1 MECECTPAPTK
12 ILDSVT
18 GGVHERKKS
27 TLFTTSAFIRRANR
41 DNSLLIS
48 IKESKTGMKKYMA
61 YGIGAALVDTEI
73 KVQDAELTQMNI
85 EKGLMTL
92 VDEDRR
98 QELLNHLEGHLVKAS
113 HASGGS
119 AGNSMIATALFGG
132 PTFMSCKVASD
143 NDGDIYIA
151 DLEAAGVDHCL
162 NGERASGT
170 TGKCLVL
177 ITPDAER
184 SMNTF
189 LGISET
195 LSTEQLDEAAIADSD
210 YVYIEGYLVT
220 SPTGRA
226 AAIKAREIAEAAGVK
241 TALSFSDPGMVE
253 FFRDGISEIIGERL
267 DLVFCNEDEAL
278 GWAQSDNLDV
288 AVDKLK
294 EVANTFVITRGGDGA
309 LTFDGTELAEIPPTV
324 VTAVDT
330 NGAGDM
336 FAGAFLYAI
345 TRGEDFPT
353 AGRFA
358 SMAAANVVANYGP
371 RLATDKYGALRK
383 EFFSE

>member
-1 MECECTPAPTK
+1 
-12 ILDSVT
+12 
-18 GGVHERKKS
+18 
-27 TLFTTSAFIRRANR
+27 
-41 DNSLLIS
+41 
-48 IKESKTGMKKYMA
+48 MKKYKA

-73 KVQDAELTQMNI
+73 KVQDAELVQMRV

-92 VDEDRR
+92 VDEQRR
-98 QELLNHLEGHLVKAS
+98 RELLEHLAGHLIKAN

-119 AGNSMIATALFGG
+119 AGNSMIATAQFGG
-132 PTFMSCKVASD
+132 PTFMSCKVANDS
-143 NDGDIYIA
+143 DGDIYLA

-162 NGERASGT
+162 KGVRADGT

-195 LSTEQLDEAAIADSD
+195 LSTEQLDAEAIAASE
-210 YVYIEGYLVT
+210 YVYLEGYLVT

-226 AAIKAREIAEAAGVK
+226 AAIRAREIAEAAGVK

-253 FFRDGISEIIGERL
+253 FFREGITEMIGERL

-278 GWAQSDNLDV
+278 GWAQCDHLDV
-288 AVDKLK
+288 AVEKLK
-294 EVANTFVITRGGDGA
+294 TIADTFVITRGGDGA
-309 LTFDGTELAEIPPTV
+309 LTFDGNELCEIPPHKV
-324 VTAVDT
+324 HAVDT

-336 FAGAFLYAI
+336 FAGAFIYAI
-345 TRGEDFPT
+345 TRGEDFYT

-358 SMAAANVVANYGP
+358 SLAAGKVVANYGP
-371 RLATDKYGALRK
+371 RLPAADYSALRM
-383 EFFSE
+383 EFFGE

>member
-1 MECECTPAPTK
+1 
-12 ILDSVT
+12 
-18 GGVHERKKS
+18 
-27 TLFTTSAFIRRANR
+27 
-41 DNSLLIS
+41 
-48 IKESKTGMKKYMA
+48 MKKYVA

-73 KVQDAELTQMNI
+73 KVQDAELAQMNI

-92 VDEDRR
+92 VDEQRR
-98 QELLNHLEGHLVKAS
+98 RELLAHLEGHLVKAS

-119 AGNSMIATALFGG
+119 AGNSMIATAQFGG

-143 NDGDIYIA
+143 SDGDIYIA

-162 NGERASGT
+162 RTNRSAGT

-195 LSTEQLDEAAIADSD
+195 LSIEELDATAIAASE
-210 YVYIEGYLVT
+210 YVYLEGYLVT
-220 SPTGRA
+220 SPTGLA
-226 AAIKAREIAEAAGVK
+226 AAVRTREIAEAAGVK
-241 TALSFSDPGMVE
+241 TALSFSDPGMVAH
-253 FFRDGISEIIGERL
+253 FRDGMSQIIGQRV
-267 DLVFCNEDEAL
+267 DLIFCNEDEAL
-278 GWAQSDNLDV
+278 GWSGSHSIEV
-288 AVDKLK
+288 AVEHLK
-294 EVANTFVITRGGDGA
+294 EIARTFVITRGSEGA
-309 LTFDGTELAEIPPTV
+309 LTFDGHSLAAIPPHKV
-324 VTAVDT
+324 QAVDT

-345 TRGEDFPT
+345 SRGEDFPT

-358 SMAAANVVANYGP
+358 SLAAGRIVANYGP
-371 RLATDKYGALRK
+371 RLPAAEYRALRS
-383 EFFSE
+383 EFFGD

>member
-1 MECECTPAPTK
+1 
-12 ILDSVT
+12 
-18 GGVHERKKS
+18 
-27 TLFTTSAFIRRANR
+27 
-41 DNSLLIS
+41 
-48 IKESKTGMKKYMA
+48 MKKYKA

-73 KVQDAELTQMNI
+73 KVQDTELAQMNV
-85 EKGLMTL
+85 EKGVMTL
-92 VDEDRR
+92 VDEQRR
-98 QELLNHLEGHLVKAS
+98 FELLNHLQGHLVKAS

-119 AGNSMIATALFGG
+119 AGNSMIATAQFGG
-132 PTFMSCKVASD
+132 PTFMSCKVAND
-143 NDGDIYIA
+143 RDGDIYLA

-162 NGERASGT
+162 NGERAPGI

-189 LGISET
+189 LGISAT
-195 LSTEQLDEAAIADSD
+195 LSTEQLDAEAIAASE
-210 YVYIEGYLVT
+210 YVYLEGYLVT

-253 FFRDGISEIIGERL
+253 HFREGITEMIGERL

-278 GWAQSDNLDV
+278 GWARSDSLEV
-288 AVDKLK
+288 AVERLK
-294 EVANTFVITRGGDGA
+294 TIANTFVITRGGEGA
-309 LTFDGTELAEIPPTV
+309 LTFDGSTLAEIPPHK

-336 FAGAFLYAI
+336 FAGAFIYAI

-358 SMAAANVVANYGP
+358 SLAAGKVVATYGP
-371 RLATDKYGALRK
+371 RLPAEDYGALRR
-383 EFFSE
+383 EFFGE

>member
-1 MECECTPAPTK
+1 
-12 ILDSVT
+12 
-18 GGVHERKKS
+18 
-27 TLFTTSAFIRRANR
+27 
-41 DNSLLIS
+41 
-48 IKESKTGMKKYMA
+48 MKKYKA

-73 KVQDAELTQMNI
+73 KVQDAELAQMSV

-98 QELLNHLEGHLVKAS
+98 RELLDHLEGHLVKAN

-132 PTFMSCKVASD
+132 PTFMSCKVAND
-143 NDGDIYIA
+143 EDGDIYIA
-151 DLEAAGVDHCL
+151 DLEAAGVDHCFKGDR
-162 NGERASGT
+162 GEGT

-184 SMNTF
+184 SMNTY

-195 LSTEQLDEAAIADSD
+195 LSTDQLEAEAIAASE
-210 YVYIEGYLVT
+210 YLYIEGYLVT

-226 AAIKAREIAEAAGVK
+226 AAVKAREIAEAAGVK

-253 FFRDGISEIIGERL
+253 FFRDGIEEIIGGRL
-267 DLVFCNEDEAL
+267 NLVFCNEDEAL
-278 GWAQSDNLDV
+278 GWAQSDSLDV
-288 AVDKLK
+288 AVEKIK
-294 EVANTFVITRGGDGA
+294 EVADTFVITRGGDGA
-309 LTFDGTELAEIPPTV
+309 LTYDGSELNEIPPHKV
-324 VTAVDT
+324 EAVDT

-358 SMAAANVVANYGP
+358 SLAAGKIVANYGP
-371 RLATDKYGALRK
+371 RLPHLDYHALRE
-383 EFFSE
+383 EFFAD

>member
-1 MECECTPAPTK
+1 
-12 ILDSVT
+12 
-18 GGVHERKKS
+18 
-27 TLFTTSAFIRRANR
+27 
-41 DNSLLIS
+41 
-48 IKESKTGMKKYMA
+48 MKKYVA

-73 KVQDAELTQMNI
+73 KVQDAELAQMNV

-92 VDEDRR
+92 VDEERR
-98 QELLNHLEGHLVKAS
+98 RELLTHLEGHLVKAS

-119 AGNSMIATALFGG
+119 AGNSMIATAQFGG
-132 PTFMSCKVASD
+132 PTFMSCKVAND
-143 NDGDIYIA
+143 EDGDIYLA

-162 NGERASGT
+162 NGERATGT

-195 LSTEQLDEAAIADSD
+195 LSTQQLDERAIADSE
-210 YVYIEGYLVT
+210 YVYLEGYLVT

-226 AAIKAREIAEAAGVK
+226 AAIKARELAEAAGVK

-253 FFRDGISEIIGERL
+253 FFRDGIAEMIGARVNL
-267 DLVFCNEDEAL
+267 IFCNEDEAL
-278 GWAQSDNLDV
+278 GWAQSDSLEV
-288 AVDKLK
+288 AIEKLK
-294 EVANTFVITRGGDGA
+294 DIADCFVITRGGEGA
-309 LTFDGTELAEIPPTV
+309 LTFDGTNLAEIPPHRV
-324 VTAVDT
+324 QAVDT

-336 FAGAFLYAI
+336 FAGAFLFAI

-358 SMAAANVVANYGP
+358 SLAAGKVVANYGP
-371 RLATDKYGALRK
+371 RLPSADYGALRR
-383 EFFSE
+383 EFFGA

>member
-1 MECECTPAPTK
+1 
-12 ILDSVT
+12 
-18 GGVHERKKS
+18 
-27 TLFTTSAFIRRANR
+27 
-41 DNSLLIS
+41 
-48 IKESKTGMKKYMA
+48 MKKYVA

-73 KVQDAELTQMNI
+73 KVQDAELAQMNV

-98 QELLNHLEGHLVKAS
+98 RELLDHLQGHLIKAN

-119 AGNSMIATALFGG
+119 AGNSMIATAQFGG
-132 PTFMSCKVASD
+132 PTFMSCKVANDS
-143 NDGDIYIA
+143 DGDIYIA

-162 NGERASGT
+162 KGERAAGT

-195 LSTEQLDEAAIADSD
+195 LSIEQLDAGAIAASE
-210 YVYIEGYLVT
+210 YVYLEGYLVT

-253 FFRDGISEIIGERL
+253 FFRHGMTEIIGDRL
-267 DLVFCNEDEAL
+267 NLIFCNEDEAL
-278 GWAQSDNLDV
+278 GWAQGDSLDV
-288 AVDKLK
+288 AVERLK
-294 EVANTFVITRGGDGA
+294 AIADTFVITRGSDGA
-309 LTFDGTELAEIPPTV
+309 LTFDGTALVEIPAHKV
-324 VTAVDT
+324 HAVDT

-345 TRGEDFPT
+345 TNGEDFPT

-358 SMAAANVVANYGP
+358 SLAAGKVVANYGP
-371 RLATDKYGALRK
+371 RLPAEDYQALRS
-383 EFFSE
+383 EFFG

>member
-1 MECECTPAPTK
+1 
-12 ILDSVT
+12 
-18 GGVHERKKS
+18 
-27 TLFTTSAFIRRANR
+27 
-41 DNSLLIS
+41 
-48 IKESKTGMKKYMA
+48 MKKYKA

-73 KVQDAELTQMNI
+73 KVQDHELVQMNV

-92 VDEDRR
+92 VDEARR
-98 QELLNHLEGHLVKAS
+98 RELLEHLDGHMVKAS

-119 AGNSMIATALFGG
+119 AGNSMIATAQFGG
-132 PTFMSCKVASD
+132 RTFMSCKVAD
-143 NDGDIYIA
+143 DADGDIYIA

-162 NGERASGT
+162 NGQRASGT

-184 SMNTF
+184 SMNTY

-195 LSTEQLDEAAIADSD
+195 LSTEQLDAEAIAASE
-210 YVYIEGYLVT
+210 YVYLEGYLVT

-253 FFRDGISEIIGERL
+253 YFRDGMVEMVGKRL

-288 AVDKLK
+288 AVEALK
-294 EVANTFVITRGGDGA
+294 RTAECFVITRGGEGA
-309 LTFDGTELAEIPPTV
+309 LTYDGRTLTSIPAHKV
-324 VTAVDT
+324 QAVDT

-358 SMAAANVVANYGP
+358 SLAAGKVVASYGP
-371 RLATDKYGALRK
+371 RLPAADYAALRK
-383 EFFSE
+383 EFFGQ